1 MLILGN
7 SLSLGRWFTL
17 KGISQAQQIPLSPFL
32 KNELIRFWFFVLEE
46 RYDSG
51 IAREYR

>member
-1 MLILGN
+1 MGIGLI
-7 SLSLGRWFTL
+7 SPWSWV
-17 KGISQAQQIPLSPFL
+17 QIPLSPFL
-32 KNELIRFWFFVLEE
+32 KKDLIRFWFFVFEE